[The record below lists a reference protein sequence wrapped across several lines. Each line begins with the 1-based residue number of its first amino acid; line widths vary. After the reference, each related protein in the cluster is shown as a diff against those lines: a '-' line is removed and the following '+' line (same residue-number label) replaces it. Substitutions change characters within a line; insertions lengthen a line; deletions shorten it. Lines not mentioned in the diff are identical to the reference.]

1 MMNPDE
7 RKRLQEHVI
16 SKVHERMTEKMG
28 KEKAKEKGGMESTRY
43 CCDPFAEL
51 IAEYMQFI
59 QHNIEEDEAVARM
72 LDTKDLDIAK
82 LKQENEKFLH
92 MNK

>member
-1 MMNPDE
+1 M
-7 RKRLQEHVI
+7 
-16 SKVHERMTEKMG
+16 HERMTEKMG
-28 KEKAKEKGGMESTRY
+28 KDEKGKPKGNMESTRY

-92 MNK
+92 LNK